1 MGCTMKVRG
10 EISVFAALLFVVV
23 LGLFMAL
30 FQSAQV
36 YLRRGDAERAARA
49 SVMSLLA
56 GYCRPLKDEYQMLA
70 LDGGYGSSQF
80 REAALESTLE
90 NTFKANYGQGQVTM
104 DEPQFVML
112 IGADWELFLREI
124 TIGRMTNLASDGLEG
139 LIGLWRG
146 NLDAQ
151 SADLMGQMAADGGVT
166 VNEANAQ
173 AVAQREEVQALN
185 GEVFEDEQTP
195 AEKIHDPREGVT
207 QIWNQGVLAAA
218 CPGDFSVSAKSAQMT
233 NLSYPVAQSFFQTAI
248 DLNDERQ
255 LQSDMSQWEDV
266 IAPGGDIVTNVEDL
280 AVMYYISGMFKNASV
295 MNQKVP
301 EHRRVLDYEQ
311 EYLITGKTNDAD
323 CLTGVL
329 ERLIAL
335 RFVMNMAHLK
345 TSPAKQQA
353 AGESGALLATALM
366 IPEFA
371 PAVTMLIDSAWAL
384 GESMSDCRCL
394 LKGGKIPMIKSED
407 TWYLSWDNLQ
417 MISGSLLDGNNC
429 QSGLTYAD
437 YLKLLMLAM
446 PKEKRYKR
454 MTHLMEC
461 NIRLVEGYE
470 GFRMDRLVYGVQA
483 AFTCS
488 PGLGSTWKVQS
499 AMSY

>member
-1 MGCTMKVRG
+1 
-10 EISVFAALLFVVV
+10 
-23 LGLFMAL
+23 MAL

-36 YLRRGDAERAARA
+36 YLRRGHAQRAARA
-49 SVMSLLA
+49 AVMSLLA
-56 GYCRPLKDEYQMLA
+56 EYCRPLKDEYQILA
-70 LDGGYGSSQF
+70 MDGGYGSSNF
-80 REAALESTLE
+80 REAALESCLE
-90 NTFKANYGQGQVTM
+90 NTFKANYGKDDVTM

-124 TIGRMTNLASDGLEG
+124 TMGRITTIASDGLEG
-139 LIGLWRG
+139 LLDLWRG

-151 SADLMGQMAADGGVT
+151 YLDLAGQMAADGGMT

-173 AVAQREEVQALN
+173 AIQKREEEIAQ
-185 GEVFEDEQTP
+185 GEDAYTADETDLQD
-195 AEKIHDPREGVT
+195 IHDPREGVA
-207 QIWNQGVLAAA
+207 QIWNQGVLIAA
-218 CPGDFSVSAKSAQMT
+218 CPDDFAVSAKEAEMKD
-233 NLSYPVAQSFFQTAI
+233 LSYPVAQSIFQTSI
-248 DLNDERQ
+248 NLNDERL
-255 LQSDMSQWEDV
+255 LQTELAQWDDV
-266 IAPGGDIVTNVEDL
+266 IAPGGGLITSVEDL
-280 AVMYYISGMFKNASV
+280 AVMLYISQIFKNAS
-295 MNQKVP
+295 MTTQKVP
-301 EHRRVLDYEQ
+301 EHQRVLDYEQ
-311 EYLITGKTNDAD
+311 EYLITGRTSDSA

-345 TSPAKQQA
+345 TSAAKQQFS
-353 AGESGALLATALM
+353 GEAGALLATALM

-394 LKGGKIPMIKSED
+394 LKGGKIPMLKSED
-407 TWYLSWDNLQ
+407 TWYLSWDNFQ
-417 MISGSLLDGNNC
+417 VITGSLLDGNDC
-429 QSGLTYAD
+429 RTGLSYAD
-437 YLKLLMLAM
+437 YLRLLMLAM
-446 PKEKRYKR
+446 PKDMRYKR

-470 GFRMDRLVYGVQA
+470 GFRMDRLIYGLQA

-488 PGLGSTWKVQS
+488 PGLGSTWKVQA